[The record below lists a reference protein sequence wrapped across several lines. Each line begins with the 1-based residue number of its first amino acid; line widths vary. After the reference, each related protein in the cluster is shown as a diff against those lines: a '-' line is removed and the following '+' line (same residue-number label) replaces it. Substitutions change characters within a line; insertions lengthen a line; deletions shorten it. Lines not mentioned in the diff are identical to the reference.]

1 MAHRCRLQMH
11 GDTWRLPYGM
21 QLSQKEKNKC
31 RIISRRCGIYK
42 NGTDEFICK
51 AEIETDVENKV
62 MDGRVEVGG

>member
-1 MAHRCRLQMH
+1 
-11 GDTWRLPYGM
+11 M